1 MTASASQ
8 AKKFFEDII
17 LNRKV
22 WTIKDDAGIPALDGD
37 GGVRSMPFWSSLR
50 RVEKIIKNVEAYKG
64 FEPIE
69 LELDVFKARWL
80 VGLKR
85 DGLNVGINWS
95 GDRATGYDMVPDSVL
110 KNIEYYEAK
119 NR

>member
-1 MTASASQ
+1 
-8 AKKFFEDII
+8 
-17 LNRKV
+17 
-22 WTIKDDAGIPALDGD
+22 
-37 GGVRSMPFWSSLR
+37 MPFWSSLR
-50 RVEKIIKNVEAYKG
+50 RVEKIIKNVEAYNG

-95 GDRATGYDMVPDSVL
+95 GDRATGYDMLPDNVL
-110 KNIEYYEAK
+110 KTLEYYESK
-119 NR
+119 NT

>member
-22 WTIKDDAGIPALDGD
+22 STIKDDAGIPASDGD